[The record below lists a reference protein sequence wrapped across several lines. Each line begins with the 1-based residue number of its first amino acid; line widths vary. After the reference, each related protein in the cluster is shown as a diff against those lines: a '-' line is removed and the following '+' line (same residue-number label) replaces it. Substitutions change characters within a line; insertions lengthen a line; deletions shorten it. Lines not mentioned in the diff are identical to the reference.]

1 LNYLAHDPIQW
12 VTPAGILPNHFI
24 MQLGALFDWDGVVID
39 SSRQHEESWEL
50 LAAEIGKPLPADHF
64 LRGFGM
70 KNQVI
75 IPHILH
81 WTEDPEEI
89 HRYSLRKEALYREI
103 VRERGIE
110 PLPGV
115 VDLLRT
121 LTGHGVRCAVASST
135 HRENI
140 ETIFDVIGVRSYFDA
155 VVTAEDVSQGK
166 PDPEVFLKS
175 AERIGC
181 PPDHCVVFEDA
192 HVGIEA
198 GLAAGARVIAVA
210 TTNPLDSLGSAHL
223 AVASLAD
230 VGWDDFTAL
239 FA

>member
-1 LNYLAHDPIQW
+1 
-12 VTPAGILPNHFI
+12 

-39 SSRQHEESWEL
+39 SSEQHEESWEL

-75 IPHILH
+75 IPRILR
-81 WTEDPEEI
+81 WTDDPDEI
-89 HRYSLRKEALYREI
+89 HHYSLRKEQLYREI
-103 VRERGIE
+103 VRERGIQ

-115 VDLLRT
+115 VELLRM
-121 LTGHGVRCAVASST
+121 LSRHEVRCAVASST

-140 ETIFDVIGVRSYFDA
+140 ETIFDVIGVRPFFDA
-155 VVTAEDVSQGK
+155 VVTAEDVSHGK

-181 PPDHCVVFEDA
+181 PPEACVVFEDA

-198 GLAAGARVIAVA
+198 GLAAGAKVIAVA
-210 TTNPLDSLGSAHL
+210 TTNPLESLGKAHL
-223 AVASLAD
+223 AVASLED
-230 VGWDDFTAL
+230 VGWDAFSGL

>member
-1 LNYLAHDPIQW
+1 
-12 VTPAGILPNHFI
+12 

-39 SSRQHEESWEL
+39 SSQQHEESWEL
-50 LAAEIGKPLPADHF
+50 LAAEVGKPLPADHF

-75 IPHILH
+75 IPRILR
-81 WTEDPEEI
+81 WTEDPDEI
-89 HRYSLRKEALYREI
+89 HRYSLRKEELYRAI

-115 VDLLRT
+115 IPLLRM
-121 LTGHGVRCAVASST
+121 LAEHGVRCAVASST

-140 ETIFDVIGVRSYFDA
+140 ETIFDVIGVRPFFDA
-155 VVTAEDVSQGK
+155 VVTAEDVSHGK
-166 PDPEVFLKS
+166 PDPEVFVKS
-175 AERIGC
+175 AARIGC
-181 PPDHCVVFEDA
+181 PPDRCVVFEDA

-198 GLAAGARVIAVA
+198 GLAAGAKVIAVA
-210 TTNPLDSLGSAHL
+210 TTNSLESLGEADL
-223 AVASLAD
+223 AVASLED
-230 VGWDDFTAL
+230 VGWDDFSAL